1 MTTHHRGGHST
12 EPFVDPVD
20 QGHLP
25 RMDFSPAPLPAAG
38 PRQKTEDDH
47 ERRDRNQNA
56 GERQHAD
63 LRLATVSS
71 AGRFASRGRAEAF
84 ARTDRTRDVIP
95 RAGGRITRVS
105 ARSTAAATIPE
116 KTGPPAPPAL
126 QVVLAIRYPTPIQ
139 VPAQMAALIAAL
151 RTKRLRPTPA
161 TPANAAATG

>member
-12 EPFVDPVD
+12 EPFMDPVD

-25 RMDFSPAPLPAAG
+25 RMDFSPAPVPAAG

-84 ARTDRTRDVIP
+84 ARRDRTRDVIR
-95 RAGGRITRVS
+95 RAAGRITTVS
-105 ARSTAAATIPE
+105 DASTDAVTITE
-116 KTGPPAPPAL
+116 KTGTPEPPAL
-126 QVVLAIRYPTPIQ
+126 QSVL
-139 VPAQMAALIAAL
+139 
-151 RTKRLRPTPA
+151 
-161 TPANAAATG
+161 